1 MKCFES
7 VACLLVCVCKQKTA
21 YEMRISYWSSD
32 VCSSDL
38 TRGRA
43 KTINFAILYGISAFG
58 LAGRLGCD
66 RGEAQAIIDRYF
78 DRFPGIRNYIAET
91 LSGARESGYVT
102 TLFGRRTHFPNL
114 TSKNMNER
122 MGSERAA
129 INAPIQGT
137 SADIIKRAKIGRA
150 HV

>member
-1 MKCFES
+1 MAD
-7 VACLLVCVCKQKTA
+7 VPALKQAFADGADIHNLTA
-21 YEMRISYWSSD
+21 QELFGEVNRD
-32 VCSSDL
+32 

-91 LSGARESGYVT
+91 LRRARESGYVP
-102 TLFGRRTHFPNL
+102 TLFGRRKHFPNL
-114 TSKNMNER
+114 PSKNMKER
-122 MGSERAA
+122 MGSEERTDGGWGKGGA
-129 INAPIQGT
+129 
-137 SADIIKRAKIGRA
+137 GR
-150 HV
+150 